1 MNVSIK
7 REQSELVC
15 SAEQEKGR
23 TKSNAIIT
31 GSNRGIGKSLIETF
45 AGAGYNIWAC
55 ARKATSEYEA
65 WLKNIAELNGVW
77 IKPVYFELTDTEALN
92 AGVQSIIDEGQ
103 TIDVLVNNAGMS
115 AVGLLSMSRVD
126 DIETLFEVNFFAM
139 LRIIQKVSK
148 KMSRQRKGC
157 IINMGSNAGIDPQ
170 PGKIAYGSSKAA
182 VMMMT
187 KCLAKELGPM
197 GIRVN
202 AIAPGPVETEMIHQ
216 YKDEVLKNLVSES
229 ALRRLGK
236 TEEIAQVALFLASE
250 QASYING
257 EIIKVDGGR

>member
-1 MNVSIK
+1 MQV
-7 REQSELVC
+7 
-15 SAEQEKGR
+15 
-23 TKSNAIIT
+23 IIT
-31 GSNRGIGKSLIETF
+31 GSNRGIGKAMVEAFT
-45 AGAGYNIWAC
+45 AAGYNVWAC
-55 ARKATSEYEA
+55 ARKTDPEFES
-65 WLKNIAELNGVW
+65 WLIETEKKTGVW
-77 IKPVYFELTDTEALN
+77 IKPVYFELSDTDALN
-92 AGVQSIIDEGQ
+92 AGIQSIIDDGQ
-103 TIDVLVNNAGMS
+103 PIDVLVNNAGIS
-115 AVGLLSMSRVD
+115 TVGLLSMSKVE
-126 DIETLFEVNFFAM
+126 DIENLFAVNYFAM

-148 KMSRQRKGC
+148 RMSRQHQGV

-202 AIAPGPVETEMIHQ
+202 AIAPGPIETEMIHQ
-216 YKDEVLKNLVSES
+216 YKDDVLKNLASES
-229 ALRRLGK
+229 ALRRLG
-236 TEEIAQVALFLASE
+236 TTDEIAKVAVFLASD

>member
-1 MNVSIK
+1 MQV
-7 REQSELVC
+7 
-15 SAEQEKGR
+15 
-23 TKSNAIIT
+23 IIT
-31 GSNRGIGKSLIETF
+31 GSNRGIGKAMVEAF
-45 AGAGYNIWAC
+45 AASGANIWAC
-55 ARKATSEYEA
+55 ARKSTPEFEA
-65 WLKNIAELNGVW
+65 WLKETAEKTGVW
-77 IKPVYFELTDTEALN
+77 IKPVYFELTDNDAIN
-92 AGVQSIIDEGQ
+92 AGVQSIIDDGHP
-103 TIDVLVNNAGMS
+103 IDVLVNNAGIS
-115 AVGLLSMSRVD
+115 TVGLLSMSKVE
-126 DIETLFEVNFFAM
+126 DIENLFSVNYFAM

-148 KMSRQRKGC
+148 RMARQKKGV

-202 AIAPGPVETEMIHQ
+202 AIAPGPIETEMIHQ
-216 YKDEVLKNLVSES
+216 YKDDVLKNLASET
-229 ALRRLGK
+229 ALRRLGT
-236 TEEIAQVALFLASE
+236 TEEIAKVAVFLASE

>member
-1 MNVSIK
+1 MNV
-7 REQSELVC
+7 
-15 SAEQEKGR
+15 
-23 TKSNAIIT
+23 IIT
-31 GSNRGIGKSLIETF
+31 GSNRGIGKAMVEAF
-45 AGAGYNIWAC
+45 AASGSNIWAC
-55 ARKATSEYEA
+55 ARKSTPEHEA
-65 WLKNIAELNGVW
+65 WLKETAEKASVW
-77 IKPVYFELTDTEALN
+77 IKPVYFELTDKDALN
-92 AGVQSIIDEGQ
+92 AGLQSIIDEGQ
-103 TIDVLVNNAGMS
+103 SIDVLVNNAGIS
-115 AVGLLSMSRVD
+115 TVGLLSMSKVE
-126 DIETLFEVNFFAM
+126 DIENLFVVNYFAM

-148 KMSRQRKGC
+148 RMARQKKGV

-216 YKDEVLKNLVSES
+216 YKDDVLKNLASES
-229 ALRRLGK
+229 ALRRLG
-236 TEEIAQVALFLASE
+236 TTDEIAQVALFLASD

>member
-1 MNVSIK
+1 MNV
-7 REQSELVC
+7 
-15 SAEQEKGR
+15 
-23 TKSNAIIT
+23 IIT
-31 GSNRGIGKSLIETF
+31 GSNRGIGKAIVEAF
-45 AGAGYNIWAC
+45 ACSGANIWAC
-55 ARKATSEYEA
+55 ARKATPEFEA
-65 WLKNIAELNGVW
+65 WLKETSLQAGVW
-77 IKPVYFELTDTEALN
+77 IKPIYFELTDTEALN
-92 AGVQSIIDEGQ
+92 TGIQTIIDERLS
-103 TIDVLVNNAGMS
+103 IDVLVNNAGIS
-115 AVGLLSMSRVD
+115 TVGLLSMSKVD
-126 DIETLFEVNFFAM
+126 DIEKLFDVNYFAM

-148 KMSRQRKGC
+148 KMSRQRKGV
-157 IINMGSNAGIDPQ
+157 IINMGSIAGIEPQ

-202 AIAPGPVETEMIHQ
+202 AIAPGPIETEMIHQ
-216 YKDEVLKNLVSES
+216 YKDEMLEKLASES

-236 TEEIAQVALFLASE
+236 KEEIAQVALFLASD

>member
-1 MNVSIK
+1 MNI
-7 REQSELVC
+7 
-15 SAEQEKGR
+15 
-23 TKSNAIIT
+23 IIT
-31 GSNRGIGKSLIETF
+31 GSNRGIGKAMVEAF
-45 AGAGYNIWAC
+45 AESGANIWAC
-55 ARKATSEYEA
+55 ARKANPEFEA
-65 WLKNIAELNGVW
+65 WLSEKAEANGVW
-77 IKPVYFELTDTEALN
+77 IKPVYFELTDTEAIN
-92 AGVQSIIDEGQ
+92 AGIQSIIDEGQ
-103 TIDVLVNNAGMS
+103 PIDVLVNNAGIS
-115 AVGLLSMSRVD
+115 TVGLLSMSKVEE
-126 DIETLFEVNFFAM
+126 IEKLFNVNYFAM

-148 KMSRQRKGC
+148 RMSRQRKGC
-157 IINMGSNAGIDPQ
+157 IINMGSIAGLEPQ

-202 AIAPGPVETEMIHQ
+202 SIAPGPIETEMIHQ
-216 YKDEVLKNLVSES
+216 YKDDMLEKLAAES

-236 TEEIAQVALFLASE
+236 TEEIAQVAVFLASE

>member
-1 MNVSIK
+1 M
-7 REQSELVC
+7 
-15 SAEQEKGR
+15 
-23 TKSNAIIT
+23 NAIIT
-31 GSNRGIGKSLIETF
+31 GSNRGIGKTMVEVF
-45 AGAGYNIWAC
+45 ANAGYNVWAC
-55 ARKATSEYEA
+55 ARKTNPEFES
-65 WLKNIAELNGVW
+65 WLKETAEKADVW
-77 IKPVYFELTDTEALN
+77 IKPVYFEMVDIDALN
-92 AGVQSIIDEGQ
+92 AGIQSVIDEGES
-103 TIDVLVNNAGMS
+103 IDVLVNNSGIS
-115 AVGLLSMSRVD
+115 TVGLLSMSKVD
-126 DIETLFEVNFFAM
+126 DRENLFAVNYFAM

-148 KMSRQRKGC
+148 RMTRQRKGV

-187 KCLAKELGPM
+187 QCLAKELGPM

-216 YKDEVLKNLVSES
+216 YKDEVLKNLASES
-229 ALRRLGK
+229 ALRRLGT
-236 TEEIAQVALFLASE
+236 TEEIAKVALFLASE

>member
-1 MNVSIK
+1 M
-7 REQSELVC
+7 
-15 SAEQEKGR
+15 
-23 TKSNAIIT
+23 NAIIT
-31 GSNRGIGKSLIETF
+31 GCNRGIGTALVEAF
-45 AGAGYNIWAC
+45 AGAGYNVWAC
-55 ARKATSEYEA
+55 ARKMSSDFEKWLDETSS
-65 WLKNIAELNGVW
+65 KNNVRIRP
-77 IKPVYFELTDTEALN
+77 IYFEMTDEPALN
-92 AGVQSIIDEGQ
+92 TAIQSIIDEGLS
-103 TIDVLVNNAGMS
+103 IDVLINNAGVS
-115 AVGLLSMSRVD
+115 TVGLLSMSKVD
-126 DIETLFEVNFFAM
+126 EIKHLFDVNYFAM

-148 KMSRQRKGC
+148 RMSRQRKGI
-157 IINMGSNAGIDPQ
+157 IINMGSIAGIEPQ

-202 AIAPGPVETEMIHQ
+202 AIAPGPIETEMIHQ
-216 YKDEVLKNLVSES
+216 YKDEMLEKLASES

-236 TEEIAQVALFLASE
+236 KEEIAQVALFLASD

>member
-1 MNVSIK
+1 MNV
-7 REQSELVC
+7 
-15 SAEQEKGR
+15 
-23 TKSNAIIT
+23 IIT
-31 GSNRGIGKSLIETF
+31 GSNRGIGKAMVEAF
-45 AGAGYNIWAC
+45 AASGANIWAC
-55 ARKATSEYEA
+55 ARKSTPEHEA
-65 WLKNIAELNGVW
+65 WLKETAEKTGVW
-77 IKPVYFELTDTEALN
+77 IKPVYFEMADTDALN
-92 AGVQSIIDEGQ
+92 AGIQSIIDEGE
-103 TIDVLVNNAGMS
+103 TIDVLVNNAGIS
-115 AVGLLSMSRVD
+115 TVGLLSMSKIE
-126 DIETLFEVNFFAM
+126 DIENLFAVNYFAM

-148 KMSRQRKGC
+148 RMARQKKGV

-216 YKDEVLKNLVSES
+216 YKDDVLKNLASES
-229 ALRRLGK
+229 ALRRLGT
-236 TEEIAQVALFLASE
+236 TEEIAKVAVFLASE

>member
-1 MNVSIK
+1 MNVSNK
-7 REQSELVC
+7 RELNELVC
-15 SAEQEKGR
+15 SAEREKGR
-23 TKSNAIIT
+23 TKSNVIIT
-31 GSNRGIGKSLIETF
+31 GSNRGIGKAMVEAF
-45 AGAGYNIWAC
+45 AASGANIWAC
-55 ARKATSEYEA
+55 ARKSTPEHEA
-65 WLKNIAELNGVW
+65 WLKETAEKAGVW
-77 IKPVYFELTDTEALN
+77 IKPVYLELTDKEAIN
-92 AGVQSIIDEGQ
+92 AGLQSIIDEGQ
-103 TIDVLVNNAGMS
+103 SIDVLVNNAGIS
-115 AVGLLSMSRVD
+115 TVGLLSMSKVE
-126 DIETLFEVNFFAM
+126 DIENLFAVNYFAM

-148 KMSRQRKGC
+148 RMARQKKGV

-216 YKDEVLKNLVSES
+216 YKDDVLKNLASES
-229 ALRRLGK
+229 ALRRLGT
-236 TEEIAQVALFLASE
+236 TEEIAKVAVFLASE

>member
-1 MNVSIK
+1 MNV
-7 REQSELVC
+7 
-15 SAEQEKGR
+15 
-23 TKSNAIIT
+23 IIT
-31 GSNRGIGKSLIETF
+31 GSNRGIGKAMVEAF
-45 AGAGYNIWAC
+45 ASTGANIWAC
-55 ARKATSEYEA
+55 ARKTNPEFES
-65 WLKNIAELNGVW
+65 WLKETAENNHIW
-77 IKPVYFELTDTEALN
+77 IKPVYFELTDAEAIN
-92 AGVQSIIDEGQ
+92 VGVQSVLDENLP
-103 TIDVLVNNAGMS
+103 IDVLVNNAGIS
-115 AVGLLSMSRVD
+115 TVGLLSMSKVEE
-126 DIETLFEVNFFAM
+126 IEKLFGVNYFAM

-148 KMSRQRKGC
+148 RMSRQRHGV
-157 IINMGSNAGIDPQ
+157 IINMGSIAGIEPQ

-202 AIAPGPVETEMIHQ
+202 AIAPGPIETEMIHQ
-216 YKDEVLKNLVSES
+216 YKDEMLEKLAAES

-236 TEEIAQVALFLASE
+236 KEEIAQVAVFLASE

>member
-1 MNVSIK
+1 MNV
-7 REQSELVC
+7 
-15 SAEQEKGR
+15 
-23 TKSNAIIT
+23 IIT
-31 GSNRGIGKSLIETF
+31 GSNRGIGKAIVEAF
-45 AGAGYNIWAC
+45 AGAGCNIWAC
-55 ARKATSEYEA
+55 ARKATPEYEA
-65 WLKNIAELNGVW
+65 WLDKTALKNSVW

-92 AGVQSIIDEGQ
+92 EGIQTIIDEGLP
-103 TIDVLVNNAGMS
+103 IDVLVNNAGIS
-115 AVGLLSMSRVD
+115 TVGLLSMSKVD
-126 DIETLFEVNFFAM
+126 DIEKLFDVNYFAM

-148 KMSRQRKGC
+148 KMSRQRKGV
-157 IINMGSNAGIDPQ
+157 IINMGSIAGLEPQ

-216 YKDEVLKNLVSES
+216 YKDEMLEKLASES
-229 ALRRLGK
+229 ALCRLGK
-236 TEEIAQVALFLASE
+236 KEEIAQVALFLASD

>member
-1 MNVSIK
+1 MNI
-7 REQSELVC
+7 
-15 SAEQEKGR
+15 
-23 TKSNAIIT
+23 IIT
-31 GSNRGIGKSLIETF
+31 GSNRGIGKVMVEAF
-45 AGAGYNIWAC
+45 AASGANVWAC
-55 ARKATSEYEA
+55 ARKASPDFEA
-65 WLKNIAELNGVW
+65 WIEETALKNKVW
-77 IKPVYFELTDTEALN
+77 IKPVYFELTDEQALN
-92 AGVQSIIDEGQ
+92 TGIQSIIDEGMP
-103 TIDVLVNNAGMS
+103 IDVLVNNAGLS
-115 AVGLLSMSRVD
+115 TVGLLSMSKVD
-126 DIETLFEVNFFAM
+126 DIKYLYDINFFAM

-148 KMSRQRKGC
+148 RMSRQRKGV
-157 IINMGSNAGIDPQ
+157 IINMGSIAGIEPQ

-202 AIAPGPVETEMIHQ
+202 AIAPGPIETEMIHQ
-216 YKDEVLKNLVSES
+216 YKDEMLEKLASES

-236 TEEIAQVALFLASE
+236 KEEIAQVALFLASD